1 MIHLTDGY
9 ALTSV
14 YNLFVLAA
22 YYRNLGIDSPEEVN
36 RDRFLA
42 FISYANGY
50 NIEHDQDVYS
60 DLRGSDISSFYRRDN
75 QR

>member
-1 MIHLTDGY
+1 MICLRNGPILTNIHY
-9 ALTSV
+9 
-14 YNLFVLAA
+14 LFVLAT

-36 RDRFLA
+36 RNQFLA

-50 NIEHDQDVYS
+50 NIEHDQVHYS
-60 DLRGSDISSFYRRDN
+60 DFRGSDISSFYSRDN